1 MPHSD
6 SGAYVGALLVASR
19 LDVGRIVQLEDWLR
33 RCAAAAVQG
42 ALEAA
47 KLRKEFGADALTD
60 LLHIELAAGGAP
72 RDDEGGVDSADAPSA
87 SVVDVDEEED
97 EGSLA
102 APDEGAEGGDGGAV
116 AAASSPSPSPKKPQS
131 VKDKLLL
138 DIADGGP
145 KAVDTEEA
153 YLPPD
158 LPPPPPRAV
167 CVRAAADWSRSAI
180 VATPKLAQAVSAV
193 ASVATADDPLV
204 AWRDPFNAAVALAS
218 LDGR

>member
-1 MPHSD
+1 MV
-6 SGAYVGALLVASR
+6 GAGGVGGGGEYVGALLVASR
-19 LDVGRIVQLEDWLR
+19 LDVGRIVQLEDWP
-33 RCAAAAVQG
+33 AVRGSGG
-42 ALEAA
+42 AGRAGGRQA
-47 KLRKEFGADALTD
+47 RKEFGADALTD
-60 LLHIELAAGGAP
+60 LLHRLAAGGAA
-72 RDDEGGVDSADAPSA
+72 RRRGRRRQRRRTSA
-87 SVVDVDEEED
+87 SVVDVDGEED

-102 APDEGAEGGDGGAV
+102 APDEGAGAAM
-116 AAASSPSPSPKKPQS
+116 AARWQRLRVRVRVEAPERQ
-131 VKDKLLL
+131 DKLLL

-193 ASVATADDPLV
+193 ASVATDDPSSRG
-204 AWRDPFNAAVALAS
+204 ATPSTPRWRWRAS
-218 LDGR
+218 MDGEF